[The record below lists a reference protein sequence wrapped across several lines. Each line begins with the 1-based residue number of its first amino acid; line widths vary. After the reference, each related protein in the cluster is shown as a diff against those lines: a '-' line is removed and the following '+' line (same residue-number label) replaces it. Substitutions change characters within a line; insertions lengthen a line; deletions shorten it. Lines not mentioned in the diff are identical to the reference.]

1 MRIVIQ
7 RVKEASVTIG
17 GTLKSAIGPGLL
29 ILVGI
34 CDDDSDDDI
43 EYLCQKVVKMR
54 IFDDADGV
62 MQPEPQANGLRPR
75 GANLPVTDIDGSGLL
90 VVSQFTLMASTRK
103 GNRPSYI
110 RASKPD
116 IAVPLY
122 ERFVA
127 RLQQLFGRPVQTGTF
142 GADMQVALVNDG
154 PVTILMDSQ
163 QR

>member
-1 MRIVIQ
+1 MRLVIQ
-7 RVKEASVTIG
+7 RVSQASVTIG

-34 CDDDSDDDI
+34 CDEDSDDDI

-62 MQPEPQANGLRPR
+62 M
-75 GANLPVTDIDGSGLL
+75 NLPVTDVDGSGLL

-110 RASKPD
+110 HASRPD
-116 IAVPLY
+116 FAVPMY
-122 ERFVA
+122 EKFVA

-142 GADMQVALVNDG
+142 GADMQVSLLNDG
-154 PVTILMDSQ
+154 PVTIVMDSH
-163 QR
+163 RREEF

>member
-1 MRIVIQ
+1 MRLVIQ
-7 RVKEASVTIG
+7 RVTQASVTIG

-34 CDDDSDDDI
+34 CDQDSDDDI

-62 MQPEPQANGLRPR
+62 M
-75 GANLPVTDIDGSGLL
+75 NLPITDVPGSGLL

-110 RASKPD
+110 HAARPEISE
-116 IAVPLY
+116 PLY
-122 ERFVA
+122 ERFVE
-127 RLQQLFGRPVQTGTF
+127 RLSALFGQRVQTGTF
-142 GADMQVALVNDG
+142 GADMQVSLVNDG
-154 PVTILMDSQ
+154 PVTILMDS
-163 QR
+163 RRRDEF

>member
-1 MRIVIQ
+1 MRLVIQ
-7 RVKEASVTIG
+7 RVTQASVTIG

-34 CDDDSDDDI
+34 CDDDTDDDI

-62 MQPEPQANGLRPR
+62 M
-75 GANLPVTDIDGSGLL
+75 NLPVTDVDDGGLL

-110 RASKPD
+110 HASRPD
-116 IAVPLY
+116 FAVPMY
-122 ERFVA
+122 EKFVA
-127 RLQQLFGRPVQTGTF
+127 RLRQRFGPPVQTGTF
-142 GADMQVALVNDG
+142 GADMQVALLNDG
-154 PVTILMDSQ
+154 PVTIVMDSHL
-163 QR
+163 RDTF

>member
-1 MRIVIQ
+1 MRLVVQ
-7 RVKEASVTIG
+7 RVREASVGIG
-17 GTLKSAIGPGLL
+17 GIQKASIGQGLL

-34 CDDDSDDDI
+34 CDEDTDEDI

-62 MQPEPQANGLRPR
+62 M
-75 GANLPVTDIDGSGLL
+75 NLPVTEVPGSGIL

-110 RASKPD
+110 HASKPD
-116 IAVPLY
+116 FAVPMY
-122 ERFVA
+122 EKFVA
-127 RLQQLFGRPVQTGTF
+127 RMQELLGKEVQTGTF

-154 PVTILMDSQ
+154 PVTIIMDSLL
-163 QR
+163 RDRF